1 MTHQI
6 AEILERDPG
15 APPLPML
22 RLYGVYAGDMDHP
35 GQRTRYPSIVRP
47 DPSKVVQCTALWR
60 GHVSAYRLTV
70 DGSLVLTRLV
80 YPFTEDAAPDEANE
94 TLQGD
99 FWLDLRDDF
108 MEDGIRVQFRQG
120 RIVGSAKA

>member
-1 MTHQI
+1 MTHQL
-6 AEILERDPG
+6 AEILERDEG

-22 RLYGVYAGDMDHP
+22 SLYGVYAGDKDHP
-35 GQRTRYPSIVRP
+35 GLRERYLCVVRP
-47 DPSKVVQCTALWR
+47 DLSKVTQCTALWR

-70 DGSLVLTRLV
+70 DGRLILTRLV

-99 FWLDLRDDF
+99 FWLDLREGF
-108 MEDGIRVQFRQG
+108 LHDGIRVQFRQG
-120 RIVGSAKA
+120 FIVKGA